1 MCPRGDRRC
10 PHLKATLRLKST
22 SPSLPRRVM
31 PLFIHFGLALVAL
44 ASLSLQVAAH
54 GANAN
59 ASANAFQQHCLSF
72 APEKL
77 IWNST
82 RTHLEYVANGTT
94 LEFPDNVA
102 SCARPQQLVSADLCR
117 IALSIPTSQRSSIAL
132 ELWLPEQWSQARYV
146 STGNGGIDGCSS
158 FWWPESA
165 VADPV

>member
-1 MCPRGDRRC
+1 
-10 PHLKATLRLKST
+10 
-22 SPSLPRRVM
+22 M